1 MSEVGSEQDNKT
13 WCIYILKC
21 SDNTLYTGVT
31 NDLENRL
38 FQHNHGTTGAKYTR
52 ARRPVEL
59 VYSELFEDKISAM
72 KREYAVKKLSRQKK
86 LLLINENS

>member
-1 MSEVGSEQDNKT
+1 MTEVDTDLDDKT

-38 FQHNHGTTGAKYTR
+38 FQHNHGTAGAKYTR
-52 ARRPVEL
+52 ARRPVNL
-59 VYSELFEDKISAM
+59 VYTELCEDKISAM
-72 KREYAVKKLSRQKK
+72 KREYAVKKLPRSKK